1 MKITF
6 DPRARDDLDRIFAW
20 IAKDNP
26 KAARD
31 MMARIEARIRL
42 LAVSGFGQMG
52 RRGLLKGTRELVE
65 PPYIIVYE
73 LRESAGEIVVLAIM
87 HGAQDR
93 RPT

>member
-6 DPRARDDLDRIFAW
+6 DPRAQDDLKRIFAW
-20 IAKDNP
+20 IAKDSP

-42 LAVSGFGQMG
+42 LAVSGFAQMG
-52 RRGLLKGTRELVE
+52 RRGLVSGTRELVE
-65 PPYIIVYE
+65 PPYIVVYE
-73 LRESAGEIVVLAIM
+73 VRESRREIVVLAIT

>member
-20 IAKDNP
+20 IAKDSP

-42 LAVSGFGQMG
+42 LAVSGFAQMG
-52 RRGLLKGTRELVE
+52 RRGLVAGTRELVE
-65 PPYIIVYE
+65 PPYIVVYE
-73 LRESAGEIVVLAIM
+73 VRESRREIVVLAVI